1 MDAVIVLTLKVY
13 LLAAVISMAVAVAI
27 RGIVMALSR
36 TGANTRAAV
45 PAKPAGSASQ
55 DEQLIAVIGAA
66 VYTVM
71 GDHRIISIR
80 ARGAGWAAGG
90 RAAHHGSH
98 NVLHHQK
105 PR

>member
-27 RGIVMALSR
+27 RGIVMGLSR
-36 TGANTRAAV
+36 TGAKARGVA
-45 PAKPAGSASQ
+45 PAKPVVSTSR
-55 DEQLIAVIGAA
+55 DESLIAAIGAA

-71 GDHRIISIR
+71 GEHRIISIR
-80 ARGAGWAAGG
+80 ARGTGWAAGG

-98 NVLHHQK
+98 NIPHHQK

>member
-27 RGIVMALSR
+27 RGIVMALSH
-36 TGANTRAAV
+36 TGAQARASAS
-45 PAKPAGSASQ
+45 AKPTGSSSQ
-55 DEQLIAVIGAA
+55 DEPHIAAIGAA
-66 VYTVM
+66 IYTLM

-98 NVLHHQK
+98 NVS
-105 PR
+105 RR